1 MAAFE
6 YQALDARGRK
16 VKGVLEAD
24 NARHARS
31 LLREQKLNPLTLDIA
46 SQQEQMI
53 ASAGNGFKPVFLRV
67 SWL

>member
-31 LLREQKLNPLTLDIA
+31 LLREQKLNPPDFRYCFA
-46 SQQEQMI
+46 
-53 ASAGNGFKPVFLRV
+53 ARV
-67 SWL
+67 DDCFGP